1 VDPLAVFVYSDFLCP
16 WCFNA
21 SLRLQQL
28 QDEFKDAVCVTWRS
42 YLLRPEPRPG
52 RDLEKFRAYTRS
64 WERPAADEPNARFRP
79 WQGDAGPPSH
89 SVPAH
94 VAAKAAA
101 TLGRDAE
108 RALRDRLFPAYFSES
123 RDISD
128 AQTLRALWV
137 EAGLPVAEFA
147 RIGEP
152 ELERQ
157 VRAEHAEALAL
168 DATGVPAVRVGE
180 NEFVLLGAQPLE
192 TYRRWLRRSLDARAG
207 TGA

>member
-1 VDPLAVFVYSDFLCP
+1 VEPLPVYVYSDFLCP

-28 QDEFKDAVCVTWRS
+28 QDELGDAVRVEWRS
-42 YLLRPEPRPG
+42 YLLRPERRTG

-64 WERPAADEPNARFRP
+64 WERAAADEPLASFRA
-79 WQGDAGPPSH
+79 WQGEAGPPSH

-101 TLGRDAE
+101 QLSRASE

-128 AQTLRALWV
+128 AQTLRALWA
-137 EAGLPVAEFA
+137 EAGLPASGFERTEDPA
-147 RIGEP
+147 
-152 ELERQ
+152 LETA

-180 NEFVLLGAQPLE
+180 GEFILLGAQPLE
-192 TYRRWLRRSLDARAG
+192 TYRRWLRRSVEANPRA
-207 TGA
+207 